1 MKLRIGVLASHGG
14 SNMQAIIDGCKNGEI
29 DGEVA
34 VVICNNSKAG
44 AVERA
49 KRENI
54 PVYHLSS
61 SNYPDE
67 KELDDAVLLVLEKH
81 KVNIVAL
88 AGYMKKLGE
97 KVLREYHNR
106 VLNIH
111 PALLPKFGGKGMY
124 GINVHKAVLEAG
136 EEESGATVHLV
147 NEKYDE
153 GGILQNK
160 RVPVMPDDTPESLA
174 ERILAQEHRLYV
186 DTLAKISRGE
196 IPIGAIRKRP

>member
-1 MKLRIGVLASHGG
+1 
-14 SNMQAIIDGCKNGEI
+14 
-29 DGEVA
+29 
-34 VVICNNSKAG
+34 
-44 AVERA
+44 
-49 KRENI
+49 
-54 PVYHLSS
+54 
-61 SNYPDE
+61 
-67 KELDDAVLLVLEKH
+67 
-81 KVNIVAL
+81 
-88 AGYMKKLGE
+88 
-97 KVLREYHNR
+97 
-106 VLNIH
+106 
-111 PALLPKFGGKGMY
+111 
-124 GINVHKAVLEAG
+124 VHKAVLEAG